1 MKLAKEAFVSSG
13 NRRENQV
20 DLERL
25 TVDGRPLVRRS
36 EDLNAM
42 TLDEPDA
49 GLYRREMSTPRS
61 TYDPFQANFGEVSL
75 AEGLRS
81 KHSKHRQRVWA
92 WLLLVLPSAF
102 LGCLGTLQAWDD
114 VTFGESGYL
123 KAALGAVFWWLPTA
137 FWLLVMYRRPAATS
151 KHT

>member
-1 MKLAKEAFVSSG
+1 MSSG
-13 NRRENQV
+13 NRRENHV

-25 TVDGRPLVRRS
+25 TVDGIPMARRS

-42 TLDEPDA
+42 TLDEADA

-61 TYDPFQANFGEVSL
+61 TYDPFQANFGDVSL

-81 KHSKHRQRVWA
+81 KHSGRRQRVWA

-102 LGCLGTLQAWDD
+102 LGCLGTLQAWDS
-114 VTFGESGYL
+114 VTSGSPGHYL
-123 KAALGAVFWWLPTA
+123 RVVLGAAFWWLPTA
-137 FWLLVMYRRPAATS
+137 FWLFVMYRRPAAKS